1 MNSGLDERIEKI
13 AAEAAGMGCNIERNA
28 VLKDRTTF
36 RIGGKCD
43 LLAEL
48 NSEECFSKL
57 IPLAEGLGIP
67 YYIFGK
73 GSNLIVDSEGISGV
87 VFVSGKAFSGIS
99 LKDDSTLICT
109 AGTSLTQIC
118 NFALENSLTGMEF
131 AYGIPGTLG
140 GAVFMNAGAYGGEM
154 KDVVSSV
161 MAMDR
166 SGKIVEYSPQE
177 LDFSYRHSRFSGSG
191 EIILSAEISLK
202 KGDKTEIKGKMDELM
217 EKRRSK
223 QPLEF
228 PSAGSTF
235 KRPEGSFASLL
246 IDQCGLKGVH
256 VGDAEVSTKHSGFI
270 INKGNADFP
279 QLMELIEIVRNT
291 VREKTGYVLE
301 CEPLIISD
309 REEFKPA
316 RKE

>member
-1 MNSGLDERIEKI
+1 MGSEFTEQIEKI
-13 AAEAAGMGCNIERNA
+13 AAEAAGLGCVTERNA

-48 NSEECFSKL
+48 NGEESFRKL
-57 IPLAEGLGIP
+57 IPLAESLGIP

-99 LKDDSTLICT
+99 LKDDSTLVCT
-109 AGTSLTQIC
+109 AGASLTQIC
-118 NFALENSLTGMEF
+118 NFALEHSLTGLEF

-154 KDVVSSV
+154 KDVVISV
-161 MAMDR
+161 KAMNR
-166 SGKIVEYSPQE
+166 NGKIVEYSPE
-177 LDFSYRHSRFSGSG
+177 SLNFSYRHSRFSESG
-191 EIILSAEISLK
+191 EIILSAEISLQ
-202 KGDKTEIKGKMDELM
+202 KGDKTEIKRTMEELM

-235 KRPEGSFASLL
+235 NRPEGSFASLL
-246 IDQCGLKGVH
+246 IEQCGLKGVH

-270 INKGNADFP
+270 INKGNADFQ
-279 QLMELIEIVRNT
+279 QLMELIEIVRST

-309 REEFKPA
+309 R
-316 RKE
+316 KEYNEAGKE